1 MKKRLLLS
9 GAICL
14 LCLTGIWASGQ
25 SETKETKVSEIVVA
39 TADNTYGL
47 STDPD
52 LQGAITSLIESK
64 TNTKIKAII
73 PPLAS
78 YTDKLATLVNSGDVP
93 DLFVVAQA
101 MTKIPT
107 MVAREQILDLTDYI
121 KQSPSLSKLD
131 DSLFADLQIDGKTY
145 FVPYNYPKSK
155 ALYLRTDLMEQYGV
169 NLSNTPTTEEF
180 RTEMK
185 KLVGKGIIPFNFPKW
200 VDNFQ
205 FFYNSFGAWGGVY
218 QKDGVFIDGF
228 ATQEMKDALIY
239 IRSLYTDGILNQE
252 FITTENGAMREKTY
266 TAQAAS
272 SIDYVTNYINY
283 VQNTTAANK
292 YTEMHLIYKLVGP
305 NGYGGSL
312 NEATQTA
319 FVISSKTKDP
329 EAAVRVLET
338 IVTDPE
344 VYPAFF
350 GIGLEGQHYTLDA
363 NKNLV
368 PTAKASNSGYKYT
381 LNYLSD
387 SFLSL
392 DINDLAFN
400 LSPALQQGLPKQIE
414 HIRAMQANLGPNHA
428 ADVPVGVSVTYDRI
442 APSIK
447 STRESI
453 ATKIIVGNVSLEQ
466 GMSEYENFWKS
477 INGPKILEELNA
489 SK

>member
-1 MKKRLLLS
+1 
-9 GAICL
+9 
-14 LCLTGIWASGQ
+14 
-25 SETKETKVSEIVVA
+25 
-39 TADNTYGL
+39 
-47 STDPD
+47 
-52 LQGAITSLIESK
+52 
-64 TNTKIKAII
+64 
-73 PPLAS
+73 
-78 YTDKLATLVNSGDVP
+78 
-93 DLFVVAQA
+93 
-101 MTKIPT
+101 
-107 MVAREQILDLTDYI
+107 
-121 KQSPSLSKLD
+121 
-131 DSLFADLQIDGKTY
+131 
-145 FVPYNYPKSK
+145 
-155 ALYLRTDLMEQYGV
+155 
-169 NLSNTPTTEEF
+169 
-180 RTEMK
+180 
-185 KLVGKGIIPFNFPKW
+185 
-200 VDNFQ
+200 
-205 FFYNSFGAWGGVY
+205 
-218 QKDGVFIDGF
+218 
-228 ATQEMKDALIY
+228 
-239 IRSLYTDGILNQE
+239 
-252 FITTENGAMREKTY
+252 
-266 TAQAAS
+266 
-272 SIDYVTNYINY
+272 
-283 VQNTTAANK
+283 
-292 YTEMHLIYKLVGP
+292 
-305 NGYGGSL
+305 
-312 NEATQTA
+312 
-319 FVISSKTKDP
+319 
-329 EAAVRVLET
+329 
-338 IVTDPE
+338 TDPE